1 MKTAGMTQIV
11 PSKYPLTRMRRN
23 RQADWSRRLT
33 RETYLTK
40 DDLVWALIVHDG
52 EEPRIPVTAMPGVD
66 RLNLD
71 EAVKAA
77 KRARDLGIPA
87 LALFPHIDPS
97 RKDDTGSEAL
107 NANGFVPN
115 VIRAIKEAVPEIGV
129 MCDVALDPFTTH
141 GHDGVMNDKNQIDN
155 DATLNMLVQQSL
167 VQAAAG
173 VDVIAP
179 SDMMDGR
186 IGAIREALEAHG
198 YKDTMIMSYSAK
210 YASCFY
216 GPYREAVGSGA
227 VLTGDKKTYQMDYG
241 NTDEAIRETALDLQ
255 EGADIVMVKPG
266 LPYLDIVYRVSSTFN
281 VPTIVFQISGE
292 YGQIMLASEAGWLDR
307 DKAILETLSSF
318 KRAGADGIV
327 TYFAERAAE
336 LLS

>member
-1 MKTAGMTQIV
+1 MSQIV
-11 PSKYPLTRMRRN
+11 PSKFPLTRMRRN
-23 RQADWSRRLT
+23 RQSDWSRRLT
-33 RETYLTK
+33 RETCLTK

-52 EEPRIPVTAMPGVD
+52 DEPRIPVTAMPGVD
-66 RLNLD
+66 RLNLN

-77 KRARDLGIPA
+77 ERARDLGIPA

-115 VIRAIKEAVPEIGV
+115 VIRAIKDAVPDIGV

-141 GHDGVMNDKNQIDN
+141 GHDGVMNDKHQIDN

-186 IGAIREALEAHG
+186 IGAIREALEANG

-241 NTDEAIRETALDLQ
+241 NTDEALRETALDLS

-307 DKAILETLSSF
+307 DKAIIETLSSF

-327 TYFAERAAE
+327 TYFAERVAE

>member
-1 MKTAGMTQIV
+1 MTQIV

-33 RETYLTK
+33 RETSLTK

-52 EEPRIPVTAMPGVD
+52 EEPRIPVMAMPGVD

-141 GHDGVMNDKNQIDN
+141 GHDGVMNEKNQIDN

-186 IGAIREALEAHG
+186 IGAIREALEANG

-255 EGADIVMVKPG
+255 EGADILMVKPG